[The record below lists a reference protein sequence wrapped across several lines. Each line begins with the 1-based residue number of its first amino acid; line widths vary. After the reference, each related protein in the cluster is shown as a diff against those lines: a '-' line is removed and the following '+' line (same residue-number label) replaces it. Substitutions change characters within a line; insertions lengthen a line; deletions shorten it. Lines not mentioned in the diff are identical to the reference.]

1 MFDTLSE
8 RLGAT
13 LPFDTLDALRSML
26 YDRLPHL
33 ALLDEITPADPAA
46 LAELAAA
53 GGALRHGAFRSPIR
67 AYYFTNPIARAS
79 KIMAE
84 CSKLRRERRLEAA
97 E

>member
-1 MFDTLSE
+1 MRS
-8 RLGAT
+8 G
-13 LPFDTLDALRSML
+13 LRL

-33 ALLDEITPADPAA
+33 AIAGRDHTGRSGRAGR
-46 LAELAAA
+46 LAAA
-53 GGALRHGAFRSPIR
+53 GGALRHGAFRSPIKD
-67 AYYFTNPIARAS
+67 YYFTNPIARAS